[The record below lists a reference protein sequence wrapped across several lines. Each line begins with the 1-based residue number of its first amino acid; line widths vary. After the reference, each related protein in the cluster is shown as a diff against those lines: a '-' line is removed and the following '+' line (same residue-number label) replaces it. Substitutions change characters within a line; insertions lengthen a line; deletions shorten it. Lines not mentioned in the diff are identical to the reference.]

1 MLSLS
6 LDILP
11 LKNLSP
17 VEKQEDSKV
26 EEIRRDFQ
34 KTGRLINPL
43 IVTPAGGDRFLLL
56 SGVNHFYA
64 LKSENVED
72 VVVQVIDDSTPL
84 LKLDVWQCLLR
95 NFRPEYLYYLAENM
109 DLKSANQSHSVFYD
123 KCLKKVCC
131 RFADGGRVCFY
142 STAKDLA
149 DRIRCFNDLIES
161 CQKFSSNLRLIPDQ
175 LILQQG
181 GGLREDEIILN
192 PPELTL
198 AEIKQLVDAGLVFP
212 RNYFNITFEN
222 LIVGLNFPLTVLKSE
237 AGRAEKTAF
246 LKDLIRL
253 RLQSDKSAV
262 YGGRVYFLGDS
273 PR

>member
-1 MLSLS
+1 MLSFS

-11 LKNLSP
+11 LKNLNP
-17 VEKQEDSKV
+17 VEKQVDSRV

-43 IVTPAGGDRFLLL
+43 IVTPAGGDKFLLL
-56 SGVNHFYA
+56 SGVNQFFA
-64 LKSENVED
+64 LKREHIED

-84 LKLDVWQCLLR
+84 LRLDVWQYLLR
-95 NFRPEYLYYLAENM
+95 NFRPEYLYYLAESM
-109 DLKSANQSHSVFYD
+109 DLKSANQSHSFFYD
-123 KCLKKVCC
+123 KNRKRICC

-142 STAKDLA
+142 SDAEKLIE
-149 DRIRCFNDLIES
+149 RIRRFNDLIES
-161 CQKFSSNLRLIPDQ
+161 CQRFSSNLRLIPDQ

-181 GGLREDEIILN
+181 GGLRADEIILE
-192 PPELTL
+192 PPQLTLPEL
-198 AEIKQLVDAGLVFP
+198 KSLVAGGLVFP